1 MKRKKV
7 IKIIL
12 VIVLVIV
19 VLFLANLIRKAVI
32 INKFSEKLNEYQSI
46 TNFYAK
52 YQIENGNTIESWRK
66 DNITIQK
73 TMTSD
78 NEINMM
84 YANPNE
90 IWMIMDKK
98 ETGKLATKMKNETE
112 HNWSNGV
119 VLEDGTLYADN
130 FWDALLVA
138 LGCRI
143 STETVNGQE
152 CYKLYFQEEF
162 QVFVNKENLLKIK
175 EINMDNV
182 KYLIQ
187 YEINTLTDED
197 VALPSLDGYKI
208 QASN

>member
-19 VLFLANLIRKAVI
+19 VLFLVNLIRKAVI

-73 TMTSD
+73 TTTSD

-208 QASN
+208 QENN